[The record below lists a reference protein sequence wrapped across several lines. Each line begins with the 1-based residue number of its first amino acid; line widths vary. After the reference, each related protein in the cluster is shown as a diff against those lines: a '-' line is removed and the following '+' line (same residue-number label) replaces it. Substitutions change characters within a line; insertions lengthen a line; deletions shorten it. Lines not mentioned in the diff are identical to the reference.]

1 MTTDPAPE
9 TKKFGAVNK
18 WGAKQLDWL
27 KVKFVKEEFDLNEI
41 PGFGGVLA
49 SQLQDRMYH

>member
-9 TKKFGAVNK
+9 RKKFGPVNK

-41 PGFGGVLA
+41 PGFGRVLT
-49 SQLQDRMYH
+49 SQVQDGMYH